1 MVETPSVAV
10 AAGRNRNAD
19 LVLWGTVRDFS
30 STGNEAN
37 LDLELLLLA
46 VDNGAILAR
55 KRFQV
60 QGYDNFLSSVGRG
73 IFPRKSGGVKS
84 FFWRLFGWVV
94 AVMLLPIVTYPV
106 ATRLVVSDS
115 NVVVFLALSG
125 YAGAGFGLGLL
136 FMAPFIGGL
145 AGGLLALFLLAFS
158 LYYGWR
164 VLDKI
169 KVMKES

>member
-1 MVETPSVAV
+1 
-10 AAGRNRNAD
+10 
-19 LVLWGTVRDFS
+19 
-30 STGNEAN
+30 
-37 LDLELLLLA
+37 
-46 VDNGAILAR
+46 
-55 KRFQV
+55 
-60 QGYDNFLSSVGRG
+60 
-73 IFPRKSGGVKS
+73 VKS